1 MSYQHLTQ
9 SQRYQIATLHREG
22 VSGRTIGRHV
32 VCHHSTVAR
41 EIQRNAHEGSYRAV
55 DAQRKA
61 VRRRH
66 VASSRL
72 RIDAATW
79 AIVDEYLREDW
90 SPEQIVGR
98 GVAKVSHERIY
109 RHIAEDR
116 RKGGD
121 LWTHRRRRGRRRRI
135 GTSRERQRFHGR
147 RIQERPASVDK
158 RRSVGHWEG
167 DSVVGKGAVR
177 LITLVERKS
186 LYIRL
191 QRVLN
196 GTSEAANAAMI
207 GALHPLKCCVQ
218 TLTQDNGSEF
228 AGHALVDIA
237 LDTQTYFADPHS
249 PWQRGRNENAN
260 GLVRQY
266 VPKGTCMDSLTDEQ
280 VQAIE
285 DKLNNR
291 PRKTL
296 GFKTPSEVFFAA
308 FKRRAS

>member
-9 SQRYQIATLHREG
+9 SQRYQIATLHQSG
-22 VSGRTIGRHV
+22 VSTRNIGRHV
-32 VCHHSTVAR
+32 ECHHSTVAR
-41 EIQRNAHEGSYRAV
+41 EVHRNSHDGSYRAAR
-55 DAQRKA
+55 AQREA

-66 VASSRL
+66 DASSHP
-72 RIDAATW
+72 RIDATTW
-79 AIVDEYLREDW
+79 ATVEEYLREDW
-90 SPEQIVGR
+90 SPEQIAGR
-98 GVAKVSHERIY
+98 GVAQVSHERIY
-109 RHIAEDR
+109 RYIAEDR
-116 RKGGD
+116 CKGGD
-121 LWTHRRRRGRRRRI
+121 LWTHRRRRRRRRRI

-158 RRSVGHWEG
+158 RQCVGHWEG
-167 DSVVGKGAVR
+167 DSVVGKGAIR

-191 QRVLN
+191 RRVLN
-196 GTSEAANAAMI
+196 GTADAANAAI
-207 GALHPLKCCVQ
+207 IHALYPLRCCVQ

-228 AGHALVDIA
+228 AGHALVDIVLGA
-237 LDTQTYFADPHS
+237 RTYFADPHS

-266 VPKGTCMDSLTDEQ
+266 LPKGTSMDTLTDEQ
-280 VQAIE
+280 LQIIE

-296 GFKTPSEVFFAA
+296 GFRTPSEVFFAS
-308 FKRRAS
+308 FNRRAS